1 MKKNIILLII
11 VILLLFAG
19 VIWGSHTL
27 SVKNL
32 FNSPIAELRFIRMV
46 SAFFI
51 GGSLGLSGLIFQ
63 SLLRN
68 VLAEPFTLGISG
80 GAGLGSALFFILG
93 INSLTIYGLPFMSL
107 FGALIALV
115 IVLALS
121 RRSNYSSEN
130 LLLSGVIVST
140 ICSGVLMYLISIS
153 NVTELASIS
162 YYLLGDLQS
171 INHKLLI
178 FQAIYA
184 VISIVIFQYF
194 SPELNVISLGTDEA
208 YYLGINTKKINL
220 LLAIC
225 AAFLSAST
233 VALVGIIGFVG
244 LIIPHI
250 VRRIFNCD
258 HRKIILT
265 VFLSGGIFLMLCDII
280 SRIIFSAQEI
290 PIGVITALVGGP
302 IFLLILNRKRSF

>member
-1 MKKNIILLII
+1 MKKNILLLTLAILLI
-11 VILLLFAG
+11 FSG
-19 VIWGSHTL
+19 VIFGSHIIP
-27 SVKNL
+27 VKNL
-32 FNSPIAELRFIRMV
+32 FSSTIAELRLLRMI

-51 GGSLGLSGLIFQ
+51 GGSLALSGLIFQ

-93 INSLTIYGLPFMSL
+93 LHNLTIYGLPFMSL
-107 FGALIALV
+107 IGALTALT
-115 IVLALS
+115 IVLFIS
-121 RRSNYSSEN
+121 RKSNYSSEN
-130 LLLSGVIVST
+130 LLLSGIIVST
-140 ICSGVLMYLISIS
+140 ICSGILMYIISIS
-153 NVTELASIS
+153 NMTELASIS

-171 INHKLLI
+171 INNKLLI

-184 VISIVIFQYF
+184 VIAIIIFQYF
-194 SPELNVISLGTDEA
+194 SPELNAIALGGDEA
-208 YYLGINTKKINL
+208 FYVGVNIKKINI

-225 AAFLSAST
+225 AALLSAST
-233 VALVGIIGFVG
+233 VALAGVIGFAG

-250 VRRIFNCD
+250 IRRIFNCD

-280 SRIIFSAQEI
+280 SRIIFTEQEI
-290 PIGVITALVGGP
+290 PIGVITSLIGGS